1 MRVLVALGGNAMIGP
16 DGSATP
22 QAQLDA
28 IAGASR
34 HLAELVAAGHE
45 VVVTH
50 GNGPQVGNLL
60 VKNELAAHVVPPVP
74 LDWCGAQ
81 TQGTIG
87 FTLLDTLE
95 TALAAR
101 GVERPVAAII
111 TRTLVDA
118 DDPGFTHPTKPI
130 GRFLPREQAQTL
142 IDHGERWED
151 RGDKGWRRVVASPE
165 PVEVLETHTLHTLLA
180 AGYVVVTAGGGGIP
194 VVRDDDGAVHGVEA
208 VIDKDLTAALLAR
221 AVHADVLVIATDVA
235 HAVAAWG
242 TPEAHDIGRVTLAEM
257 EAYAADG
264 HFASGSMG
272 PKVEAALRF
281 VRSGG
286 SRSIITA
293 LDQLAPAIDG
303 HVGTVIENPE
313 RER

>member
-1 MRVLVALGGNAMIGP
+1 VLVALGGNAMTGP
-16 DGSATP
+16 DGNATP

-28 IAGASR
+28 IAVASH
-34 HLAELVAAGHE
+34 HLAELIAAGHD
-45 VVVTH
+45 VVITH

-101 GVERPVAAII
+101 DVARPVAAII

-151 RGDKGWRRVVASPE
+151 RGEKGWRRVVASPE

-194 VVRDDDGAVHGVEA
+194 VVRDPDGAVRGVEA

-235 HAVAAWG
+235 HAVAGWG
-242 TPEAHDIGRVTLAEM
+242 TPDAHDIGRVTLDEM
-257 EAYAADG
+257 EAYAAAG

-272 PKVEAALRF
+272 PKVEAAMRF

-303 HVGTVIENPE
+303 QVGTVIENPE